1 MKRAHILTA
10 QYRVALHQRED
21 RTFVA
26 TGVELPAIAVNTPC
40 PDQAVRTV
48 RDRIAASL
56 ADLLAEGNAPAP
68 LRDSEGRLG
77 SWAADLEMVESGAA
91 TDDDVEKPAPET
103 LRAIARSTAERYRII
118 LESHEDG
125 GFLAGCAEVAG
136 VVAHGA
142 TVTEAIDRL
151 RESLTDFA
159 YRTLDANEMPPEAL
173 QDVEGRASTRRA
185 A

>member
-10 QYRVALHQRED
+10 QYRVALHQRDD
-21 RTFVA
+21 RSFVA
-26 TGVELPAIAVNTPC
+26 TSLELPALAVSTPC
-40 PDQAVRTV
+40 PDQAVRTL

-56 ADLLAEGNAPAP
+56 ADLLASGDAPAP

-77 SWAADLEMVESGAA
+77 SWAVDLEILDARRA
-91 TDDDVEKPAPET
+91 TDAEVEKPSPDI

-125 GFLAGCAEVAG
+125 GFIAGCAEVAG

-142 TVTEAIDRL
+142 TVTRAIDRL
-151 RESLTDFA
+151 RDLLTDFA
-159 YRTLDANEMPPEAL
+159 YRTLDANDMPPEPL
-173 QDVEGRASTRRA
+173 QDVEARAVARRA